1 MKTLRVSTQIMP
13 VYAVI
18 VLIIYTWTMLWFFWK
33 LPSWLYFLTA
43 GEILT
48 SFAYAMATNFAESLA
63 VLCAPVMLGILLPK
77 KWFYDVFVARG
88 ASLVMAGLGYMI
100 YVAYQFQ
107 TKDSY
112 PSLSLKPWSFALA
125 LALILLFVFV
135 VGQIAFLRRVFE
147 FVADRAVIFLY
158 ISIPLSILSIVVIL
172 IHWII

>member
-1 MKTLRVSTQIMP
+1 

-18 VLIIYTWTMLWFFWK
+18 VLMIYAWTMLWFFWK

-63 VLCAPVMLGILLPK
+63 VLCAPVILGIVLPK
-77 KWFYDVFVARG
+77 RWFYDVFVARG
-88 ASLVMAGLGYMI
+88 ASLVMAGLGYMM
-100 YVAYQFQ
+100 YVAYQFR

-125 LALILLFVFV
+125 LLLILLFVFL
-135 VGQIAFLRRVFE
+135 VGRIVLLRKIFE
-147 FVADRAVIFLY
+147 FVADRATIFLY
-158 ISIPLSILSIVVIL
+158 ISIPLSLLSIIVIL
-172 IHWII
+172 VHWIV